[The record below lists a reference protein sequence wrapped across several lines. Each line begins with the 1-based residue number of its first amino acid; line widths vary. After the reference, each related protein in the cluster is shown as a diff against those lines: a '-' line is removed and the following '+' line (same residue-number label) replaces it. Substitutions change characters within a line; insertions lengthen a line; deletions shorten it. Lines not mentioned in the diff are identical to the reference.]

1 MDYILNIGT
10 FLVSIAVLMIIIMGK
25 SHDSKRYKML
35 NERIQQIENKTDY
48 LEKALDKFEQALR
61 DEMGRSRSE
70 TNNSLK
76 NLSDSLISRINEM
89 SQLQHMQSDSI
100 DTRMVRLLE
109 SNEQKLE
116 AMRNSI
122 EEKLKE
128 IREDNS
134 RKLEAMRATVDEKL
148 QDTLEKRLG
157 ESFKIV
163 SERLEQVHRGLGEMQ
178 TLASG
183 VGDLKKVLT
192 NVKSRGIWGEIQ
204 LGNILEQILT
214 PEQYSTNIPTKK
226 NSLENVEYAIR
237 LPGKGGDGEEVLL
250 PIDAKF
256 PLEDYQRLLEASDK
270 GDMALMEEEAKQ
282 LENRIK
288 TEAKRISEKYIN
300 PPYTTD
306 FAIMFLPVESLY
318 AEVVKRPGLLE
329 HLQEKYRIN
338 VSGPSTM
345 AAFLN
350 SLSMGFRT
358 LAIEKRS
365 GEIWSLL
372 GAVKREFTKF
382 GDLLDKTHKKLLEA
396 SNVIDKASKKSR
408 TIERKLRDV
417 EELPAEESNNMLEET
432 ASTEDE
438 FDDMA

>member
-10 FLVSIAVLMIIIMGK
+10 FAVSLVVLIIIAIEK
-25 SHDSKRYKML
+25 ASASKRYKIL
-35 NERIQQIENKTDY
+35 KEKLQELENKTDY
-48 LEKALDKFEQALR
+48 LEKTLDKADQTLR
-61 DEMGRSRSE
+61 EEMGRSRGE
-70 TNNSLK
+70 TTLSLNSLS
-76 NLSDSLISRINEM
+76 NSLISTINEM
-89 SQLQHMQSDSI
+89 SKLQHMQSDSI
-100 DTRMVRLLE
+100 DNRMTKLLE

-116 AMRNSI
+116 AMRSSI

-128 IREDNS
+128 IREDNNQ
-134 RKLEAMRATVDEKL
+134 KLEAMRATVDEKL
-148 QDTLEKRLG
+148 HDTLEKRLG

-163 SERLEQVHRGLGEMQ
+163 SDRLEQVHRGLGEMQ
-178 TLASG
+178 NLASG

-192 NVKSRGIWGEIQ
+192 NVKSRGIWGEFQ

-214 PEQYSTNIPTKK
+214 PEQYFVNIATNK
-226 NSLENVEYAIR
+226 NSRENVEYAIR
-237 LPGKGGDGEEVLL
+237 LPGKGGNGEEVLL

-256 PLEDYQRLLEASDK
+256 PLEDYQRLAEASEK
-270 GDMALMEEEAKQ
+270 GDIASIEESAKQ
-282 LENRIK
+282 LESRIK
-288 TEAKRISEKYIN
+288 TEAKRISDKYIN

-329 HLQEKYRIN
+329 NLQENYRIN
-338 VSGPSTM
+338 ISGPSTM

-365 GEIWSLL
+365 GEIWSIL

-382 GDLLDKTHKKLLEA
+382 GDLLDKTHKKLQEA

-408 TIERKLRDV
+408 TIERKLKDV
-417 EELPAEESNNMLEET
+417 EELPAEEAINMLEET

-438 FDDMA
+438 I

>member
-10 FLVSIAVLMIIIMGK
+10 FLASITVLIIIIMEKG
-25 SHDSKRYKML
+25 HASKRYRMI
-35 NERIQQIENKTDY
+35 NERLQQLENKSDY
-48 LEKALDKFEQALR
+48 LEKALDKLDTTLR
-61 DEMGRSRSE
+61 DEMGRSRGE
-70 TNNSLK
+70 TTASMK
-76 NLSDSLISRINEM
+76 SLSDSLISRINEM
-89 SQLQHMQSDSI
+89 SKLQHMQSDSI
-100 DTRMVRLLE
+100 DNRMAKLSD

-163 SERLEQVHRGLGEMQ
+163 SDRLEQVHRGLGEMQ
-178 TLASG
+178 NLASG

-214 PEQYSTNIPTKK
+214 PEQYFTNVATKK
-226 NSLENVEYAIR
+226 NSQENVEYAIR
-237 LPGKGGDGEEVLL
+237 LPGKGGNGEEVLL

-256 PLEDYQRLLEASDK
+256 PLEDYQRLADATDK
-270 GDMALMEEEAKQ
+270 GDIASIEESAKQ

-288 TEAKRISEKYIN
+288 TEAKRISAKYIN

-329 HLQEKYRIN
+329 HLQENYRIN

-365 GEIWSLL
+365 GEIWSIL

-382 GDLLDKTHKKLLEA
+382 GDLLDKTHKKLQEA

-417 EELPAEESNNMLEET
+417 EELPAEEAKNMLEET
-432 ASTEDE
+432 ASAEDT
-438 FDDMA
+438 D